1 MRNLLNVTKLFDQI
15 HMSSKSTKP
24 DTKLIASL
32 SYEDTD
38 LLEAAWETAR
48 VNHGQTLSFYLPGMI
63 KYGQERGRYP
73 AISITGNQCELLC
86 EHCKGKLLN
95 PMIKITNSE
104 ELVNTCKRL
113 AKGGVHG
120 VLLTGGADYKGN
132 LPWEKYI
139 KAIEKISQQTDL
151 YISAHTGFPD
161 YKSCY
166 LLKEAGVKQALI
178 DVMGDEKTATQVY
191 HLNGLKP
198 LFHALDA
205 IKKSGLELIPHIV
218 AGLLY
223 GNIRAEYRAL
233 EIIRHYQPTAL
244 VIVVLTPLKGT
255 PMFSVSP
262 PSPLEVGR
270 LIAKARLLMPKTP
283 ISLGCERP
291 RNREGELMEKL
302 AIRAGVNRMAIWSEE
317 AVQEAE
323 RLGLTPRFQD
333 TCCSLNYHPKFSAPG
348 KANP

>member
-1 MRNLLNVTKLFDQI
+1 
-15 HMSSKSTKP
+15 MSSKRTKP
-24 DTKLIASL
+24 DTKLKASL
-32 SYEDTD
+32 SNEDTGLFD
-38 LLEAAWETAR
+38 AAWETAR
-48 VNHGQTLSFYLPGMI
+48 ANHGQTLSFYLPGMI

-73 AISITGNQCELLC
+73 AISITGNRCELLC

-113 AKGGVHG
+113 AIGKAHG
-120 VLLTGGADYKGN
+120 ILLTGGADRKGK
-132 LPWEKYI
+132 LPWKKYF
-139 KAIEKISQQTDL
+139 KAIEKITQQTTL

-161 YKSCY
+161 YESCH

-223 GNIRAEYRAL
+223 GNIKAEYRAL
-233 EIIRHYQPTAL
+233 EIIHHYQPTAL

-255 PMFSVSP
+255 PMFGVLP

-270 LIAKARLLMPKTP
+270 LIARARLLMPKIP

-291 RNREGELMEKL
+291 RNKEGELMEKF
-302 AIRAGVNRMAIWSEE
+302 AIRAGANRMAIWSEGAVRE
-317 AVQEAE
+317 AKK
-323 RLGLTPRFQD
+323 LGLTTRFQA
-333 TCCSLNYHPKFSAPG
+333 TCCSLNYDPELIAIGTYNTKKDEKLHL
-348 KANP
+348 